1 MVNEAFCDIW
11 EQREKRG
18 SIVTPSLSLLYTIVR
33 NKSVDYL
40 RRRNSEQNYRDA
52 YLLEVCTEVEAE
64 SCEEHEERLQRVMAA
79 IEELSPQTRRVFEAC
94 FLENKSYK
102 EVAAAMGISPNT
114 VRNHIVSALKQIR
127 RRNLVTLL
135 LSVL

>member
-1 MVNEAFCDIW
+1 
-11 EQREKRG
+11 
-18 SIVTPSLSLLYTIVR
+18 
-33 NKSVDYL
+33 
-40 RRRNSEQNYRDA
+40 
-52 YLLEVCTEVEAE
+52 
-64 SCEEHEERLQRVMAA
+64 MAA

-127 RRNLVTLL
+127 RHNLVALL

>member
-1 MVNEAFCDIW
+1 MSPDFRTLFEQTFKQYYRKLYFFAFNFLEDEEAAKDVVNEAFCDIW

-64 SCEEHEERLQRVMAA
+64 SCEEHE
-79 IEELSPQTRRVFEAC
+79 
-94 FLENKSYK
+94 
-102 EVAAAMGISPNT
+102 
-114 VRNHIVSALKQIR
+114 
-127 RRNLVTLL
+127 
-135 LSVL
+135 